1 MGGGGR
7 GETLREGAG
16 ASEGRKKEGEV
27 WGKGARGPCPGK
39 FGWGGLRDSEQKGS
53 QVGLTCSG
61 GAAAGV
67 DGPGSTAGPGRAACV
82 PGTASACRS
91 FLLLN
96 AAFKPRHRF
105 SARCLFFLSVS
116 SSRSTAAMQVVS
128 ALNLNRAWGEGR
140 KVDGSAGERGR
151 ELERAREERKRERC
165 GGRELEGPARGRVG
179 GGA

>member
-1 MGGGGR
+1 M
-7 GETLREGAG
+7 
-16 ASEGRKKEGEV
+16 

-39 FGWGGLRDSEQKGS
+39 GGWGGLRDSEQKGS

-140 KVDGSAGERGR
+140 KVDRSAGERGR
-151 ELERAREERKRERC
+151 EREGE
-165 GGRELEGPARGRVG
+165 G
-179 GGA
+179 GGGSSVDSGVLITSNFCTSLISSNFILILY